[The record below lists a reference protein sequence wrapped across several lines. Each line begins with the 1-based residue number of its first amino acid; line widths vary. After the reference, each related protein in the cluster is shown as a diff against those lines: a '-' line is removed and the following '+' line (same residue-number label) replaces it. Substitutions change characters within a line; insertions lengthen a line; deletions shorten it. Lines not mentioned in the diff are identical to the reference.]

1 MHSYFVCGDCGYVMR
16 DAIRGVDKMKL
27 DWTAAQLRVST
38 TKPYSSYVRT
48 VLLARAFPAREDCN
62 KHSRDFFKA

>member
-1 MHSYFVCGDCGYVMR
+1 MR

-27 DWTAAQLRVST
+27 DWTGPQLRVSI

-48 VLLARAFPAREDCN
+48 VLLERFAPE
-62 KHSRDFFKA
+62 KTVK